1 MGRWRKGCR
10 VLYTWLHTSW
20 IPIIATLTPP
30 SLEMRKSWMGSF
42 QLLKLFTMM
51 TMTRQ
56 KKKWKTL
63 WQAKSSPQWGY
74 AQIQTSRWP
83 LCKTCINGWL
93 LVFVM
98 YFISA
103 SCWNVSKFIYLYT
116 CAAKWWENYGTQVQH
131 CKGWPVVVVNL
142 FIFVESA
149 FSMAGQLL
157 QQ

>member
-1 MGRWRKGCR
+1 MKKR
-10 VLYTWLHTSW
+10 LESPLHLLAYFLNPYYSYTDSSIFGDEEVMDGFISAVETFYHDDYDK
-20 IPIIATLTPP
+20 A
-30 SLEMRKSWMGSF
+30 
-42 QLLKLFTMM
+42 
-51 TMTRQ
+51 

-142 FIFVESA
+142 FIFVENA